1 MKKSLALLISLFIF
15 SLLLSSIQANAVVR
29 VEEASD
35 GLQIIKTDQ
44 LGFIVKLNDQQIYET
59 AAADLK
65 IHKSYRDLGGD
76 NIDILYEYSG
86 GNICQAFSYR
96 IIRWRPD
103 GTYWVSQKFGNCKGP
118 EIQQEGNKI
127 TLSFESYVGR
137 HSGTTYPAETW
148 EYVNGEL
155 KKVETPAIKLPVEKA
170 AKKIPVEKIPAK
182 KKVAEKTP
190 VKKPAKK
197 EVAEKKPAKKAAKK
211 KVVTKKPL
219 TEDKIYL
226 ATRDKTSKL
235 VFVGGSACCN
245 CVVDSV
251 GSLPDD
257 FPASE
262 VQSVT
267 FYILTSR
274 SNSEYDKIQVGETEL
289 KLILGDSQAASRTKD
304 LSSETDDPV
313 KHRWYVRFNFD
324 PPVNVGPGTEWK
336 LLDGD
341 GTWKSAAIAHTSSTP
356 SGGLP
361 GKYITKNCQYART
374 EDAWYSVKFN
384 FSAAEPV
391 PSPLSISASVSKTSG
406 STPLT
411 VSFTGSA
418 AGGTSP
424 YTYFWDFGDGS
435 TSSSQNPSHTY
446 STAGTYSVS
455 LTVTDSTNDK
465 SSSSLTVT
473 ATSPQSQY
481 YVYVDIRV
489 FDPGGKN
496 PFKRP
501 KEREGWDNEENLP
514 SEFNLMIEVCDA
526 DGAQISGGKKN
537 IEFESNAKGG
547 TVRII
552 PTVTI
557 GPLSKPA
564 HHYRL
569 ALWENDNKDPTLNP
583 GDHLIWNYDGEHCDF
598 SNTQVKI
605 HGNNYYGIEE
615 CRGSGNLSFN
625 FNDHYAFR
633 HKGNDDF
640 TFVNGVINN
649 AGSEYEKAYILVKV
663 RM

>member
-1 MKKSLALLISLFIF
+1 MKKSLAIFLLIIS
-15 SLLLSSIQANAVVR
+15 SLLFSSIQANALVR
-29 VEEASD
+29 IEEASD

-65 IHKSYRDLGGD
+65 IHKSYRDFYGD
-76 NIDILYEYSG
+76 NVEILYEYSG
-86 GNICQAFSYR
+86 GNICLAFSYR

-103 GTYWVSQKFGNCKGP
+103 GTYWISQKFGNCKGP

-148 EYVNGEL
+148 EYENGEL
-155 KKVETPAIKLPVEKA
+155 KKVETPSVKLPAKKA
-170 AKKIPVEKIPAK
+170 AKKVPVEKIPAK
-182 KKVAEKTP
+182 KKVAEKIP
-190 VKKPAKK
+190 VKKTT
-197 EVAEKKPAKKAAKK
+197 KK
-211 KVVTKKPL
+211 KVVTKEIPA
-219 TEDKIYL
+219 EDRIYL

-257 FPASE
+257 FSASE
-262 VQSVT
+262 VHSVT
-267 FYILTSR
+267 FYLLASR
-274 SNSEYDKIQVGETEL
+274 SNSVYNKIQVGETEL
-289 KLILGDSQAASRTKD
+289 KLILGDSQATARTKE

-313 KHRWYVRFNFD
+313 QHRWYVQFNFD

-341 GTWKSAAIAHTSSTP
+341 GTWKTAAIAHTSSTP

-361 GKYITKNCQYART
+361 GKHITKNCQYART

-391 PSPLSISASVSKTSG
+391 PSPLSASVSVSKTSG
-406 STPLT
+406 STPLP

-424 YTYFWDFGDGS
+424 HIYSWDFGDGS

-446 STAGTYSVS
+446 STPGIYSVS
-455 LTVTDSTNDK
+455 LTVTDSTNNK
-465 SSSSLTVT
+465 SSSFLTVT

-514 SEFNLMIEVCDA
+514 SEFNLAIEICDA
-526 DGAQISGGKKN
+526 DGVQISGGKKN
-537 IEFESNAKGG
+537 IEFESNARGG
-547 TVRII
+547 TTRVI

-557 GPLSKPA
+557 GPLPRPP

-569 ALWENDNKDPTLNP
+569 ALWENDNRDPTLNP
-583 GDHLIWNYDGEHCDF
+583 GDHLIWNYNGEHCSF
-598 SNTQVKI
+598 STTQVTI
-605 HGNNYYGIEE
+605 HGNNYYGVEE
-615 CRGSGNLSFN
+615 CKGSGDLSFN

-640 TFVNGVINN
+640 TMVNGVINN
-649 AGSEYEKAYILVKV
+649 AGPEYEKAYILVKA
-663 RM
+663 RI